1 MDEKPSLSDAVDT
14 TDCLEAIGAFKA
26 MKNLFFM
33 VAFIA
38 LIVLQ
43 GVFWLNYLGYIDVSE
58 VSEVSAE
65 PAAAVVDVEPTAAE
79 ATEPETGAAIGFI
92 VGGEAKN
99 EATIEKQAEKVVA
112 DVTEGEKAVDGEV
125 EAAESETGAL
135 IGAVVG
141 GTVNDV
147 TIEKQAEKVV
157 ADVTEGDKTVDA
169 EVEAAP
175 VEEAAPAKKALNI
188 TLTKFMPKYEHAC
201 VAIRLC
207 NFVLIISATIYCLIL
222 LMSIKISLIG
232 RLGGI
237 SHISKAFFLSLF
249 ALIILLPWQGL
260 FEGVV
265 LGAIYLPAELFSK
278 FVLTDESTL
287 VCKIMYFARFSGMWG
302 LSLLLLLCAQLRSA
316 KWSKTTLRRLGI
328 LR

>member
-14 TDCLEAIGAFKA
+14 TDCLEAIGVFKA
-26 MKNLFFM
+26 TKNLFFM

-58 VSEVSAE
+58 VSAE
-65 PAAAVVDVEPTAAE
+65 PVVAVVSVETIAVETAESETE
-79 ATEPETGAAIGFI
+79 ALIGAV
-92 VGGEAKN
+92 VGGEAQN
-99 EATIEKQAEKVVA
+99 GATIEKQAEKVVA
-112 DVTEGEKAVDGEV
+112 DVTD
-125 EAAESETGAL
+125 
-135 IGAVVG
+135 
-141 GTVNDV
+141 
-147 TIEKQAEKVV
+147 
-157 ADVTEGDKTVDA
+157 GDKPADA

-175 VEEAAPAKKALNI
+175 VEEVAEKAPAASGLAKY
-188 TLTKFMPKYEHAC
+188 MPKYEHANI
-201 VAIRLC
+201 AIRIC

-237 SHISKAFFLSLF
+237 SHISRAFFLSLF

-260 FEGVV
+260 FEGVA
-265 LGAIYLPAELFSK
+265 LGAIYFPAELFSK

-287 VCKIMYFARFSGMWG
+287 VDQIMYFARFSGMWG
-302 LSLLLLLCAQLRSA
+302 LSLLLLLCAQARSA

-328 LR
+328 IR